1 MPLSSFWYDKV
12 VEIWAE
18 MYFYA
23 LISGKEGIRMDW
35 INTFGAKFEAA
46 FLRENR
52 WMLYVK
58 GLGVTMEVAV
68 FAAIIGVIIG
78 TILAFMK
85 LSVTRTGKPS
95 IWAKIANVYIDII
108 RGTPSVLQ
116 LLIMWFIVLR
126 NCHNGILV
134 ASITFGI
141 NSGAY
146 VAEIVRA
153 GILAVDKG
161 QTEAGRSLG
170 LSKFQTVRYIVIPQ
184 AFKNVLPPLGN
195 EFIVLIKETAI
206 VGYVS
211 LSDLTRVANQMVS
224 RVYDAFTPLIGS
236 AIIYFVIIKILT
248 ILLAKLERRLRK
260 GDNR

>member
-1 MPLSSFWYDKV
+1 
-12 VEIWAE
+12 
-18 MYFYA
+18 
-23 LISGKEGIRMDW
+23 MDW
-35 INTFGAKFEAA
+35 LNSVWQKIEAA
-46 FLRENR
+46 FIAEDR
-52 WMLYVK
+52 WQLYLK
-58 GLGVTMEVAV
+58 GLGVTMQVAV
-68 FAAIIGVIIG
+68 FAAIIGVVIG
-78 TILAFMK
+78 TIIAFMK
-85 LSVTRTGKPS
+85 LSTRKNGKPT
-95 IWAKIANVYIDII
+95 ILAHIANIYIDII

-116 LLIMWFIVLR
+116 LLIMWFIVLKS
-126 NCHNGILV
+126 CQNGILV
-134 ASITFGI
+134 ACITFGV

-170 LSKFQTVRYIVIPQ
+170 LTKFQTMRYIVIPQ

-211 LSDLTRVANQMVS
+211 LNDLTRVANQMTS
-224 RVYDAFTPLIGS
+224 KLYDAFTPLIGS

-248 ILLAKLERRLRK
+248 ILLEKLERRLRK
-260 GDNR
+260 SDNR